1 MAGAAEIWAAW
12 ACMPVQVLAA
22 HWQQPQA
29 GPWAG
34 PCTAPHRSAAQRSI
48 LLPQRS
54 SAQLSAAQRSS
65 AQLSAAY
72 RSPEQTRHMLAG
84 HLVGVCLL
92 LAYRWSN
99 GVHAQ
104 VHTFS
109 APCTVQGLCRINGL
123 RRMRGSRG
131 SACQARMHPTWR
143 NRASH
148 CHPCTWVQSHK
159 YVVASAVG
167 SSVLGGVMVWLH
179 RQWHDRNKCCRG
191 L

>member
-109 APCTVQGLCRINGL
+109 APCTVQDQRTVK
-123 RRMRGSRG
+123 
-131 SACQARMHPTWR
+131 SAEEQG
-143 NRASH
+143 
-148 CHPCTWVQSHK
+148 PCTPGMH
-159 YVVASAVG
+159 ALTLAEPLPHTATCAPG
-167 SSVLGGVMVWLH
+167 SSRTNMLSPPL
-179 RQWHDRNKCCRG
+179 
-191 L
+191 